1 MFNFYAIINM
11 LYNKKKIAINPD
23 TSLNLTLSKW
33 LSYDKNNLA
42 CLKKILKY
50 QFSIS
55 AKHYFYLLFFNI
67 PKKFKAPFLKKITKE
82 KPKENK
88 LLDKIQYVLGW
99 SKKDILKSREVLNLT
114 ILTDKKYWKKE
125 LGVK

>member
-1 MFNFYAIINM
+1 MNFYDIINM
-11 LYNKKKIAINPD
+11 LYTKKKIDINPD

-33 LSYDKNNLA
+33 LSYDKLNLLT
-42 CLKKILKY
+42 LKKILKY

-67 PKKFKAPFLKKITKE
+67 TKKFKAPFLKKITKE

-125 LGVK
+125 LGIK

>member
-1 MFNFYAIINM
+1 MNFYDIINM
-11 LYNKKKIAINPD
+11 LYTKKKIDINPD

-33 LSYDKNNLA
+33 LSYDKSNLLT
-42 CLKKILKY
+42 LKKILKY

-67 PKKFKAPFLKKITKE
+67 TKKFKAPFLKKITKE

-125 LGVK
+125 LGIK

>member
-1 MFNFYAIINM
+1 MFNFYSIINM
-11 LYNKKKIAINPD
+11 LYTKKKVDIKPD
-23 TSLNLTLSKW
+23 TQLNLTLSKW
-33 LSYDKNNLA
+33 LCKDKDNLEKVKN
-42 CLKKILKY
+42 LMKY

-55 AKHYFYLLFFNI
+55 PKHFFYMLYFSI

-88 LLDKIQYVLGW
+88 LLDKIQYVMGW
-99 SKKDILKSREVLNLT
+99 SKKDMLKNKEVLNLT
-114 ILTDKKYWKKE
+114 ILTDKKRWKKE